1 MFDLF
6 RSRDKAVRIFLTA
19 LLSLVALSMVTYL
32 IPGYGGSG
40 GTSAGDNVV
49 AEIGKQKVT
58 VRDVQMAV
66 RAATRN
72 RDLPPAMMAHYV
84 PQMIDQ
90 MINEKAMIYQ
100 AVRMGLEVTEADTAK
115 AIREQMPH
123 LFPNGAF
130 VGKEAYAA
138 ALAQQDMSIGEFE
151 AYMQEQRQ
159 AAAATRQWVES

>member
-1 MFDLF
+1 M
-6 RSRDKAVRIFLTA
+6 S
-19 LLSLVALSMVTYL
+19 S
-32 IPGYGGSG
+32 
-40 GTSAGDNVV
+40 
-49 AEIGKQKVT
+49 
-58 VRDVQMAV
+58 
-66 RAATRN
+66 RAAADN
-72 RDLPPAMMAHYV
+72 GYHLPAMMAHYV

-151 AYMQEQRQ
+151 AYMQEQILLNRLRSVVLENTVVSKADIEREFRLKNEKASIEYVQFDPQQIQ
-159 AAAATRQWVES
+159 AEWKVSPQKMRDSL